1 MELYRVLQTMESH
14 TIYYWMVLSVIG
26 FVIIQTIMVGIRFF
40 FRKQDEP
47 RSYFFLSL
55 LLLAFGFTQL
65 HFVLRILGLFE
76 LFPRIRFLPIYFT
89 LALPVLFFYYIK
101 TELFP
106 GYQLRWTDTKHFLLA
121 FGQIGYFFISFG
133 SYHTGI
139 LLHTSPEMNPF
150 FGSMETGA
158 YVTQFF
164 AYLFFSLRYIR
175 VKKESVR
182 SIQKKRQIIYL
193 EILVQIFT
201 CLFIIHTLFILSDF
215 YSYQFA
221 YINMQTTKVYTGTGI
236 LTFTSLLF
244 CLSVY
249 GIQLLIWGKKRIY
262 TN

>member
-26 FVIIQTIMVGIRFF
+26 FVIIQTILVGVRFF
-40 FRKQDEP
+40 FRKQDAP

-121 FGQIGYFFISFG
+121 FGQIGYFIWKL
-133 SYHTGI
+133 SYRN
-139 LLHTSPEMNPF
+139 SPTYFTRVEPIFRKHGNR
-150 FGSMETGA
+150 
-158 YVTQFF
+158 
-164 AYLFFSLRYIR
+164 SLCYP
-175 VKKESVR
+175 V
-182 SIQKKRQIIYL
+182 
-193 EILVQIFT
+193 F
-201 CLFIIHTLFILSDF
+201 CLFIFQFEI
-215 YSYQFA
+215 YQ
-221 YINMQTTKVYTGTGI
+221 
-236 LTFTSLLF
+236 S
-244 CLSVY
+244 
-249 GIQLLIWGKKRIY
+249 
-262 TN
+262 